1 MPYEKSQLEQLAK
14 PTGPDGVRI
23 LGHLNRVNAGIN
35 DATFHHL
42 RPETGDKILETGF
55 GGGAL
60 LERIVSSA
68 PGILGIG
75 VDISKLAVS
84 EATQRL
90 KVQVNNGTLRFHT
103 TEPGRLPFDDGFF
116 NKVCC
121 VNVIYFWSDPIGE
134 LAEIHRVTKPGGLIA
149 LSHAHGSPDKKTR
162 FPASKVADWL
172 KATGYS
178 GVTHQKYRD
187 RENGTFFC
195 TTAYVEKNE
204 S

>member
-1 MPYEKSQLEQLAK
+1 MSYDKNQLEQLAN
-14 PTGPDGVRI
+14 PSGLNGACI
-23 LGHLNRVNAGIN
+23 LGHLNKVNAGIN
-35 DATFHHL
+35 DATFRHL

-60 LERIVSSA
+60 LERIASSA

-116 NKVCC
+116 DKVCC

-134 LAEIHRVTKPGGLIA
+134 LAEIYRVTKPGGLIV
-149 LSHAHGSPDKKTR
+149 LSYAYGSPDKKTK
-162 FPASKVADWL
+162 FPTSKVADWL
-172 KATGYS
+172 KATEYTGT
-178 GVTHQKYRD
+178 THQKYND
-187 RENGTFFC
+187 HENGTYFC
-195 TTAYVEKNE
+195 TTAYVEK
-204 S
+204 